1 LKKTFVLDSCVL
13 LLDPSAYLAF
23 QDNRVIVPLAVI
35 EELENFKSRSDLLGK
50 HSRMFSRSLD
60 ELSSHASLLEGI
72 QTEAGG
78 IVQVKA
84 SSKELIAK
92 LPEELSKDLI
102 DNSILAVAME
112 VQGVLVTND
121 FNLKIKSQAVG
132 VAAEPYETDRVHD
145 DDDLY
150 KGATE
155 VLVSGEEMAMLFSGG
170 IESTGQYHENECL
183 MLRCQSNLNQ
193 TALAIHKSG
202 QINAIAN
209 YDEGVSRIRPQNKE
223 QAFALALLM
232 DPEIPL
238 VTITGKSGCGKT
250 ILALAAG
257 LAMVQEQNYQRML
270 VARPI
275 APLGGKDLGYLPGS
289 IEEKVSPWMQP
300 VRDNLEVIMSQGKT
314 SRKDSDRN
322 FLKDLEDQRLVQI
335 EPLTYIR
342 GRSIP
347 NQFFLIDEGQ
357 NTSKAEIKTI
367 LTRAG
372 MGTKIVIVGDI
383 DQVDD
388 VYLDSH
394 SNGLALAIAAF
405 RNSKLGAHI
414 TLTKGVRSPLS
425 EAASLLL

>member
-1 LKKTFVLDSCVL
+1 MI
-13 LLDPSAYLAF
+13 LLDPHAHLAF
-23 QDNRVIVPLAVI
+23 NRSTVVIPLAVI

-60 ELSSHASLLEGI
+60 ELSSHGSLLDGI
-72 QTEAGG
+72 KTETGG
-78 IVQVKA
+78 TIQVKV
-84 SSKELIAK
+84 SSKELISR
-92 LPEELSKDLI
+92 LPDELSKDLI
-102 DNSILAVAME
+102 DNSILAVAIE

-121 FNLKIKSQAVG
+121 FNLKIKAQAVG
-132 VAAEPYETDRVHD
+132 VAAESYKTDRVSND
-145 DDDLY
+145 ELDERVKEILI
-150 KGATE
+150 
-155 VLVSGEEMAMLFSGG
+155 SGEEMAMVFSGG
-170 IESTGQYHENECL
+170 IEANGKYHENECL
-183 MLRCQSNLNQ
+183 LLRSESNLNQ
-193 TALAIHKSG
+193 TALAIHKEGWISA
-202 QINAIAN
+202 INN

-223 QAFALALLM
+223 QAFALHLLM
-232 DPEIPL
+232 DTEIPL

-250 ILALAAG
+250 VLALAAG
-257 LAMVQEQNYQRML
+257 LAMVQEQKYQRML

-300 VRDNLEVIMSQGKT
+300 IRDNLDVIMSQGKT
-314 SRKDSDRN
+314 NRKDGDRD
-322 FLKDLEDQRLVQI
+322 FLKDLETQRLVQI

-347 NQFFLIDEGQ
+347 NQLFLIDEAQ

-372 MGTKIVIVGDI
+372 MGTKIVLVGDV
-383 DQVDD
+383 DQCDD
-388 VYLDSH
+388 PYMDSH

-405 RNSKLGAHI
+405 RDSKLGAHI

-425 EAASLLL
+425 EAASILL